1 MRKMKDSGIEWIGE
15 IPEDW
20 EIRSFKI
27 HFQLEKGLSITKENL
42 IETGYPVI
50 SYGQIHSKK
59 NFGTKVND
67 SLIKFVSN
75 EYLKTSQHCLANKND
90 FIFAD
95 TSEDTDGIGNFIFID
110 RARPIFAGYHTIIAR
125 PTNIYFPKYYAYLFY
140 ADCWRNQLRSYA
152 AGIKVF
158 SITKKLLY
166 HTSIINPPEAQQV
179 AIANFLDEKCA
190 LIDRLVERHQEVIEK
205 LKAYRQSVI
214 SEAVTR
220 GLAPNAPMKDSGI
233 PWIGKIPEGWKTIK
247 LKYLIKY
254 IESGVSVNAGH
265 NAAKENEY
273 GVLKTS
279 CVSKFNFDINENKS
293 VDFSE
298 MGRTRC
304 PVLKNTIIVSRMNTP
319 ELVGACGYVEK
330 NYPNIFLP
338 DRLWQV
344 HFKNNTNIKY
354 IWYYLICKNIR
365 NYYASLSTGTSSS
378 MQNISQE
385 QFEQV
390 IIVLPDTTTQNKIT
404 SYLDSKCQFIDST
417 ITKKQSL
424 IAKLAEYKKSI
435 IYEYVTGKKEVPAS

>member
-205 LKAYRQSVI
+205 LKAFRQSVI

-233 PWIGKIPEGWKTIK
+233 PWIGKIPEDWKIQK
-247 LKYLIKY
+247 LKILASISTQKGQFDIKKKYIGLENIEPWTGKY
-254 IESGVSVNAGH
+254 IENSDKTDIESNTTFFNSGSVLFGKLRPYL
-265 NAAKENEY
+265 AKVFKPVENGQCSMELLALTP
-273 GVLKTS
+273 VNINR
-279 CVSKFNFDINENKS
+279 NFLFWNLLNIRFIDEINSSTFGAKMPRANWEFIGNCKLPLPPLINQSIIADYLDEKCAKIDRIIYNK
-293 VDFSE
+293 E
-298 MGRTRC
+298 Q
-304 PVLKNTIIVSRMNTP
+304 IIV
-319 ELVGACGYVEK
+319 
-330 NYPNIFLP
+330 
-338 DRLWQV
+338 
-344 HFKNNTNIKY
+344 
-354 IWYYLICKNIR
+354 
-365 NYYASLSTGTSSS
+365 
-378 MQNISQE
+378 
-385 QFEQV
+385 
-390 IIVLPDTTTQNKIT
+390 
-404 SYLDSKCQFIDST
+404 
-417 ITKKQSL
+417 
-424 IAKLAEYKKSI
+424 KLTEYKKSL

>member
-20 EIRSFKI
+20 EVRKLKTLTSISEKKRIYNKNEI
-27 HFQLEKGLSITKENL
+27 YIGLENIDSWTGKY
-42 IETGYPVI
+42 IETTEKVEIESNITLFDSNSVLFGKLRPYLAKVLKPHQ
-50 SYGQIHSKK
+50 SGQCSTEILVFTPLNIHRDFLFW
-59 NFGTKVND
+59 NFLNTGFIDEVN
-67 SLIKFVSN
+67 SSTFGAKMPR
-75 EYLKTSQHCLANKND
+75 ANLE
-90 FIFAD
+90 F
-95 TSEDTDGIGNFIFID
+95 IGNCKL
-110 RARPIFAGYHTIIAR
+110 P
-125 PTNIYFPKYYAYLFY
+125 FPSL
-140 ADCWRNQLRSYA
+140 DNQVR
-152 AGIKVF
+152 
-158 SITKKLLY
+158 
-166 HTSIINPPEAQQV
+166 
-179 AIANFLDEKCA
+179 IANFLNEKCA

-214 SEAVTR
+214 SETVTR
-220 GLAPNAPMKDSGI
+220 GLDPDAPMKDSGI

-424 IAKLAEYKKSI
+424 IAKLTEYKKSI

>member
-20 EIRSFKI
+20 KLNKI
-27 HFQLEKGLSITKENL
+27 SAIYSERNIKVSDKEFQPLSVTKSGILPQLENAAKTNNG
-42 IETGYPVI
+42 
-50 SYGQIHSKK
+50 
-59 NFGTKVND
+59 D
-67 SLIKFVSN
+67 SRKLIK
-75 EYLKTSQHCLANKND
+75 KND
-90 FIFAD
+90 FVINSRSDRRGSCGISEYDGSCSLINIVLKPFKNIFNKYYSYVFRSDLFAD
-95 TSEDTDGIGNFIFID
+95 EFYRWGHGIVDDLWSTKWSEMKRIYI
-110 RARPIFAGYHTIIAR
+110 PE
-125 PTNIYFPKYYAYLFY
+125 PTLNEQI
-140 ADCWRNQLRSYA
+140 R
-152 AGIKVF
+152 
-158 SITKKLLY
+158 
-166 HTSIINPPEAQQV
+166 
-179 AIANFLDEKCA
+179 IANFLDEKCA
-190 LIDRLVERHQEVIEK
+190 IIDRLVERHQEVIEK

-220 GLAPNAPMKDSGI
+220 GLDPDAPMKDSGI

-265 NAAKENEY
+265 NAAKESEY

-354 IWYYLICKNIR
+354 IWYYLISKNIR
-365 NYYASLSTGTSSS
+365 NYYAALSTGTSSS

>member
-20 EIRSFKI
+20 EVRKLKTLTSISEKKGI
-27 HFQLEKGLSITKENL
+27 YNKNEIYIGLENIDSWTGKY
-42 IETGYPVI
+42 IETTEKVEIESNITLFDSNSVLFGKLRPYLAKVLKPHQ
-50 SYGQIHSKK
+50 SGQCSTEILVFTPLNIHRDFLFW
-59 NFGTKVND
+59 NFLNTGFIDEVN
-67 SLIKFVSN
+67 SSTFGAKMPR
-75 EYLKTSQHCLANKND
+75 ANLE
-90 FIFAD
+90 F
-95 TSEDTDGIGNFIFID
+95 IGNCKL
-110 RARPIFAGYHTIIAR
+110 P
-125 PTNIYFPKYYAYLFY
+125 FPSL
-140 ADCWRNQLRSYA
+140 DNQVR
-152 AGIKVF
+152 
-158 SITKKLLY
+158 
-166 HTSIINPPEAQQV
+166 
-179 AIANFLDEKCA
+179 IANFLDEKCA
-190 LIDRLVERHQEVIEK
+190 LIDRLIECHQEVIEK

>member
-1 MRKMKDSGIEWIGE
+1 MRKMKNSGIEWIGE

-67 SLIKFVSN
+67 SLIKFVNN

-158 SITKKLLY
+158 SITKKLLS
-166 HTSIINPPEAQQV
+166 HTNIINPPKTQQV

-190 LIDRLVERHQEVIEK
+190 LIDRLVERHQKVIEK

-220 GLAPNAPMKDSGI
+220 GLDPDAPMKDSGI
-233 PWIGKIPEGWKTIK
+233 PWIGKIPEGWKIDK
-247 LKYLIKY
+247 IKY
-254 IESGVSVNAGH
+254 I
-265 NAAKENEY
+265 
-273 GVLKTS
+273 
-279 CVSKFNFDINENKS
+279 SKFNPGCSRHFERHES
-293 VDFSE
+293 VGYLPME
-298 MGRTRC
+298 C
-304 PVLKNTIIVSRMNTP
+304 LKHGYMTP
-319 ELVGACGYVEK
+319 LKTEYE
-330 NYPNIFLP
+330 
-338 DRLWQV
+338 
-344 HFKNNTNIKY
+344 
-354 IWYYLICKNIR
+354 
-365 NYYASLSTGTSSS
+365 
-378 MQNISQE
+378 
-385 QFEQV
+385 
-390 IIVLPDTTTQNKIT
+390 KIT
-404 SYLDSKCQFIDST
+404 SALTCFEDGDIVLAKVTPCFENGNISIAQNLENHTGFGSSELFVFRCSGYETRFLFYIFQNSNFMNECISTMTGTGGLKRVSSDFIRNCRIPVPDLQLQQQIADYLDEKCAKIDR
-417 ITKKQSL
+417 IIHDKEQI